1 MNQIDEALRAAAID
15 TLRNATRQ
23 TAAEAAITDL
33 GYAHYANGLPDFGV
47 WVRMVAEDL
56 VEYDYKGS
64 LPDFQKVFERVSR
77 RWQVSHASPSEAD
90 VVTHLGETKTPGSE
104 STESSGPSNGPAQLL
119 AELNSY
125 IGLDSI
131 KKDVEILVSSLE
143 MDRLRRAAGLKIP
156 DRSLHMVF
164 VGNPGTGKTTIA
176 SLIGRIYKA
185 LGVLRQGQL
194 VCTDRAGLIAEY
206 VGHTALKVEK
216 VVNSSIGGVLF
227 IDEAYSLA
235 PPFGGNDFGQ
245 EAVQKLLLMMENH
258 RNDFVVIVAG
268 YPEEMGRFL
277 DANPGLRS
285 RFSKTLWFQDYSPD
299 QLLEI
304 FQRLCK
310 ENQYALDARGRIKLE
325 SLFSGL
331 YSMRDKSFGN
341 GRLARNIFEES
352 IGRMAQRVVQS
363 GLSDSA
369 SLMFIKEGDIPEPVR
384 GRGKDLVPDE
394 QVNKENQ
401 RVSWVIS
408 PVDEFEERL
417 ATIAIPSEINSRDP
431 VFRVSSN
438 DCDICGCKL
447 QSRGLWIDGRV
458 DGNLKWANMCAD
470 CFNDRGVGIG
480 CGKGQLYARQPN
492 GDWRLVAGFL
502 PEDE

>member
-1 MNQIDEALRAAAID
+1 MDKTDEALRTDAID
-15 TLRNATRQ
+15 ALRNATRQ

-56 VEYDYKGS
+56 VEFDYKGS

-90 VVTHLGETKTPGSE
+90 MVTHLEETKAPGSE
-104 STESSGPSNGPAQLL
+104 PTESSGPPNGLAQLL

-131 KKDVEILVSSLE
+131 KRDVEILVSSLK
-143 MDRLRRAAGLKIP
+143 MDRMRRAAGLKIP

-176 SLIGRIYKA
+176 RLIGRIYEE

-206 VGHTALKVEK
+206 IGHTALKVEK
-216 VVNSSIGGVLF
+216 VVNSSLGGVLF

-235 PPFGGNDFGQ
+235 PPFSGNDFGQ

-285 RFSKTLWFQDYSPD
+285 RFSKTLWFQDYRPD

-310 ENQYALDARGRIKLE
+310 DNQYALDARGRIKLE
-325 SLFSGL
+325 SLFCGL

-384 GRGKDLVPDE
+384 GKDLVSHE
-394 QVNKENQ
+394 QVKQENQ

-417 ATIAIPSEINSRDP
+417 ATIANPAEINSRDP

-438 DCDICGCKL
+438 DCDICGCRL

-458 DGNLKWANMCAD
+458 GESLKWANMCVD

-480 CGKGQLYARQPN
+480 FGKGQLYARQPN
-492 GDWRLVAGFL
+492 GDWRLVAGFQ

>member
-1 MNQIDEALRAAAID
+1 MDKTDEALRTSAID
-15 TLRNATRQ
+15 ALRNATRQ
-23 TAAEAAITDL
+23 TAADAAITDL

-64 LPDFQKVFERVSR
+64 LPDFQKVFEKVSR
-77 RWQVSHASPSEAD
+77 RWQVSHASPSGPD
-90 VVTHLGETKTPGSE
+90 VIAHLEKTKTPGSE
-104 STESSGPSNGPAQLL
+104 PTGSSGPSNGLARLL

-131 KKDVEILVSSLE
+131 KREVETLVSALE
-143 MDRLRRAAGLKIP
+143 MDRMRRAASLKVP

-176 SLIGRIYKA
+176 RLIGRIYKE

-194 VCTDRAGLIAEY
+194 VSTDRAGLIAEY

-216 VVNSSIGGVLF
+216 VVNSSLGGVLF

-235 PPFGGNDFGQ
+235 PPFSGNDFGQ

-258 RNDFVVIVAG
+258 RNDFAVIVAG

-285 RFSKTLWFQDYSPD
+285 RFAKTLWFQDYRPD
-299 QLLEI
+299 QLVEI
-304 FQRLCK
+304 FQRLCD
-310 ENQYALDARGRIKLE
+310 ENQYAVDARGSIKLK

-363 GLSDSA
+363 GLTDPE
-369 SLMFIKEGDIPEPVR
+369 SLMLIKEGDIPEPV
-384 GRGKDLVPDE
+384 GGKVSVPHE
-394 QVNKENQ
+394 EAKRENQ
-401 RVSWVIS
+401 GASWVIS

-417 ATIAIPSEINSRDP
+417 ATIANPAEINSRDP

-458 DGNLKWANMCAD
+458 GGNLKWANMCAD

-480 CGKGQLYARQPN
+480 SGKGQLYARQPN

>member
-1 MNQIDEALRAAAID
+1 MDKTDEALRAAAID
-15 TLRNATRQ
+15 ALRNATRQ
-23 TAAEAAITDL
+23 AAAEAAITDL
-33 GYAHYANGLPDFGV
+33 GYAHYANGLPDFGL

-64 LPDFQKVFERVSR
+64 LPDFQKVYEKVSR

-90 VVTHLGETKTPGSE
+90 VITPLAETKTLGSE
-104 STESSGPSNGPAQLL
+104 STGSSGPSNGLAQLL
-119 AELNSY
+119 AELDSY

-131 KKDVEILVSSLE
+131 KSDIETLVSSLE
-143 MDRLRRAAGLKIP
+143 MDRMRRAASLKVP
-156 DRSLHMVF
+156 DRSLHMAF

-176 SLIGRIYKA
+176 RLIGKIYKE

-194 VCTDRAGLIAEY
+194 VCTDRAGLIAEF

-216 VVNSSIGGVLF
+216 VVNSSLGGVLF

-235 PPFGGNDFGQ
+235 PPFSGNDFGQ

-258 RNDFVVIVAG
+258 RNDFVVIAAG

-285 RFSKTLWFQDYSPD
+285 RFTKTLWFQDYRPD
-299 QLLEI
+299 QLVEI

-341 GRLARNIFEES
+341 GRLARNVFEES

-363 GLSDSA
+363 GLTDPA
-369 SLMFIKEGDIPEPVR
+369 SLMLIKECDIPEPVI
-384 GRGKDLVPDE
+384 GRGVVPPE
-394 QVNKENQ
+394 KVNQEGQ
-401 RVSWVIS
+401 GVPWVIS
-408 PVDEFEERL
+408 PVDAAEERL
-417 ATIAIPSEINSRDP
+417 ATIAIPTEINTRNP
-431 VFRVSSN
+431 AYREHAKH
-438 DCDICGCKL
+438 CDICGCTL
-447 QSRGLWIDGRV
+447 EARGLLIDGRV
-458 DGNLKWANMCAD
+458 GGSLKWANMCAD

-492 GDWRLVAGFL
+492 GDWRLVAGFQ
-502 PEDE
+502 PENE